1 MKMNR
6 AENRNIMK
14 TLLLRGVPTIIFINN
29 GEEFSARLVG
39 DTDAT
44 VENIEKTLQFFLNK
58 NR

>member
-1 MKMNR
+1 
-6 AENRNIMK
+6 MK